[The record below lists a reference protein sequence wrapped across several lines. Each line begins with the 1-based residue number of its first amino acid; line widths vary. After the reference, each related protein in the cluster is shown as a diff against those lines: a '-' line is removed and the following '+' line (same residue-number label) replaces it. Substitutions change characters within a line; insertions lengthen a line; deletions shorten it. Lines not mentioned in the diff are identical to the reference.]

1 MKTAIKCGKLFNS
14 NDGSI
19 LENMLIVVDGK
30 NIAEVIPCPQN
41 LSAEEYEV
49 IDLSDKFVTPGLID
63 AHVHL
68 SSTGHND
75 PYSASQALLGDF
87 VIRALEN
94 AKTNLMAGFTT
105 VRDCGSQGFVN
116 VSVRNAINAG
126 KFAGSRVFACGGGIS
141 STGGHADTHFSPYIS
156 TTLSPAPA
164 DGPYEARKLARYNLK
179 YGADF
184 IKVMAT
190 GGVMSLGTTVGSQQ
204 LTQDELDAIC
214 EIARMYG
221 VHTAAH
227 AHGTEGIKAAAK
239 AGITSIEHGMMLDDE
254 AIELFLE
261 HGTYHTPTIIAAER
275 IITCGPEMG
284 LQGWMIDKAKQVY
297 ERHEWGIREGL
308 RLGVKHT
315 FGTDSGTPS
324 NFHGKQGYEFEL
336 MCKFGFTP
344 VQALTAA
351 TKTNAELLSSFDRF
365 GSVDAGKL
373 ADIAAFDGDPTLDIT
388 AMKNCC
394 FVMKEGTVYKK

>member
-14 NDGSI
+14 QDGTVS
-19 LENMLIVVDGK
+19 ENMLVVVDGK
-30 NIAEVIPCPQN
+30 KITEVMPCPAQ
-41 LSAEEYEV
+41 LPADCTV
-49 IDLSDKFVTPGLID
+49 IDLSDSFVMPGLID

-87 VIRALEN
+87 VVRALDN
-94 AKTNLMAGFTT
+94 AKTDLLAGFTT

-116 VSVRNAINAG
+116 VSVRNAIASG
-126 KFAGSRVFACGGGIS
+126 KFAGSRVYASGGGIS
-141 STGGHADTHFSPYIS
+141 STGGHADNHFSPYIS
-156 TTLSPAPA
+156 TNLNIGPC
-164 DGPYEARKLARYNLK
+164 DGPYEARRLARYNLK

-227 AHGTEGIKAAAK
+227 AHGTEGIKAAAR

-254 AIELFLE
+254 ALELFLE
-261 HGTYHTPTIIAAER
+261 HKTYHTPTIIAAER
-275 IITCGPEMG
+275 IITCGEQMG
-284 LQGWMIDKAKQVY
+284 LQPWMIDKAKQVY
-297 ERHEWGIREGL
+297 EHHEWGIREGL

-324 NFHGKQGYEFEL
+324 NFHGKQAYEFEL
-336 MCKFGFTP
+336 MVKFGFTP
-344 VQALTAA
+344 VQALIAA
-351 TKTNAELLSSFDRF
+351 TKTNAELLGASDKF
-365 GSVDAGKL
+365 GSVEAGKL
-373 ADIAAFDGDPTLDIT
+373 ADIVAFKGDPLKDIT
-388 AMKNCC
+388 VMKDCA
-394 FVMKEGTVYKK
+394 FVMKEGVVYKN